1 MHYDDDQIPDAVGTL
16 EYIGTF
22 REIREAG
29 LGAGFSIREIDE
41 MPEHES
47 EFVPAPDPR
56 SAALEDELA
65 AIAELAP
72 AGCWA

>member
-1 MHYDDDQIPDAVGTL
+1 MHYDDDQMTDAVGTL

-22 REIREAG
+22 REIEEAG
-29 LGAGFSIREIDE
+29 LGAGFSIRVIDR

-47 EFVPAPDPR
+47 EFVPAPGR

-65 AIAELAP
+65 AVAELLP
-72 AGCWA
+72 VGCRA